1 MHYINCIDFFSV
13 QANMCAQISLKY
25 SCPNFDPLT
34 PLTYDLNIIASSL
47 TRSYT
52 KSNSFEVTMLRL
64 IVSM

>member
-1 MHYINCIDFFSV
+1 MCYINRIDFLSV

-25 SCPNFDPLT
+25 SGPNFDPVM
-34 PLTYDLNIIASSL
+34 PLAYDLNIIASSL

-52 KSNSFEVTMLRL
+52 KSNSFEVTILKL